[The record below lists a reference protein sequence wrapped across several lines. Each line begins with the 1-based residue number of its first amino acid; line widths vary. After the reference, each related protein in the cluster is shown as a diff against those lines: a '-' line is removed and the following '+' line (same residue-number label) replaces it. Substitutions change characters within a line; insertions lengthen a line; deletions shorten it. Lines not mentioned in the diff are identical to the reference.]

1 MTFPM
6 KKTIITFLL
15 LLPAVVQAQ
24 EVTDTLNAAIK
35 TGDRRV
41 SRRIGELGQT
51 LPEYGLSSRL
61 SEKAT
66 RYGGSR
72 GFRGSRPAP
81 TAVPPCMCV
90 AGTWATTCSP

>member
-15 LLPAVVQAQ
+15 LLPAVAQAQ

-41 SRRIGELGQT
+41 SRRIGELGT
-51 LPEYGLSSRL
+51 DLAGIR
-61 SEKAT
+61 
-66 RYGGSR
+66 
-72 GFRGSRPAP
+72 
-81 TAVPPCMCV
+81 AVV
-90 AGTWATTCSP
+90 SPLGEGDPIR